1 MAPYQIGGRRVIL
14 VPGYNDRKNN
24 ASNEEGQVATTE
36 KFSSKEGSPSVAVV
50 VGKPDTVTED
60 DEESIN
66 AVINSKGL
74 VAAETGKERA
84 TEGINS
90 HNIKIPDFSL
100 PKNRD

>member
-1 MAPYQIGGRRVIL
+1 MATI
-14 VPGYNDRKNN
+14 
-24 ASNEEGQVATTE
+24 E
-36 KFSSKEGSPSVAVV
+36 KFSLEEGSPSVAAV
-50 VGKPDTVTED
+50 VGKLDIVTED

-74 VAAETGKERA
+74 VTTETRKESA

-100 PKNRD
+100 LKNWD

>member
-1 MAPYQIGGRRVIL
+1 MATI
-14 VPGYNDRKNN
+14 
-24 ASNEEGQVATTE
+24 E
-36 KFSSKEGSPSVAVV
+36 KFSLEEGSPLVATVV
-50 VGKPDTVTED
+50 AKLDTVIED

-74 VAAETGKERA
+74 VTTETRKESA

-100 PKNRD
+100 LKNWD